1 LIDPLSFAELY
12 SSGEDPVSMC
22 DQLGISFEEL
32 DKTRKKLGF
41 PQFKGCRQYT
51 ARQKKVIIRRETVE
65 VRISCY
71 ECQDRRVGNCI
82 SCDRSNNRN
91 HYMKMTVNVE
101 KYNVTIFELA
111 ISKVLLEAN
120 LSLSTRQVAHAANLS
135 WNTAHKYLNKLWRRR
150 WISKYAVGN
159 RYYWRAYN
167 KST

>member
-65 VRISCY
+65 VRISCD
-71 ECQDRRVGNCI
+71 C
-82 SCDRSNNRN
+82 SNNRN

-135 WNTAHKYLNKLWRRR
+135 WNTLRISTSISYGVDAGYLSML
-150 WISKYAVGN
+150 
-159 RYYWRAYN
+159 
-167 KST
+167 